1 MNWHKIGAILMM
13 VTASLS
19 FEAIAEQRPVPLPS
33 DSRIKQFVYNEHSV
47 YRLDL
52 HTNYIS
58 TVQFGR
64 NEVVQSIQMG
74 DSASWQVI
82 RLKRGDVISI
92 KPLNADA
99 VTNMTVYTDRRVY
112 TFELRAHR
120 GNRRKSGGYNFRTT
134 FSYPSPIIAQ
144 FGDATSRAN
153 RNYDY
158 AIAGNADFAP
168 VEVYDNGKQTF
179 FTFPTNQRRPGV
191 FRVGIGGREFTVN
204 SRTAG
209 NTIIADGVNEQWTV
223 RIGNEALCIASSKKS
238 SGIVSK

>member
-1 MNWHKIGAILMM
+1 MNKQAIVMALLVSMGC
-13 VTASLS
+13 ASTG
-19 FEAIAEQRPVPLPS
+19 FAEQRPVPLPS

-92 KPLNADA
+92 KPLNSDA

-120 GNRRKSGGYNFRTT
+120 GNRRRSGGYNFRTT
-134 FSYPSPIIAQ
+134 FSYPSAVVAQ
-144 FGDATSRAN
+144 FADAEGSAHK
-153 RNYDY
+153 NYDY
-158 AIAGNADFAP
+158 KIAGNADFAP
-168 VEVYDNGKQTF
+168 IEVYDNGKQTY
-179 FTFPTNQRRPGV
+179 FTFPANQRRPGV